1 MVANT
6 CNPGAPMRR
15 WGAAMEDS
23 LETHELAY
31 SIVSKRVGLADT
43 KLQCFMWSDWEKV
56 CSTI

>member
-1 MVANT
+1 
-6 CNPGAPMRR
+6 
-15 WGAAMEDS
+15 MEDS